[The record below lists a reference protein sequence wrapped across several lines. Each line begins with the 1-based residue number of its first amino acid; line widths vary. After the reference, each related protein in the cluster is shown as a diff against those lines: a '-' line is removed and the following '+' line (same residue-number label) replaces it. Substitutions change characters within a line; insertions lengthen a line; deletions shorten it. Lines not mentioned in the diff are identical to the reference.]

1 MNNKNKMGLA
11 VVLAGCVAGNLMA
24 GDLTSYATG
33 DVLICFRNTGSGLD
47 LVVDAGPVSTLA
59 GYAPNSRTTITTYT
73 ASQLSE
79 IGINATSW
87 SAFTSLANNTLYMT
101 QARAT
106 NSLDTQTSPWQE
118 QTSAN
123 QHNTA
128 LRISTIPTGAF
139 QNLGAGYND
148 GGSTATAVIEESA
161 SSFNLNYP
169 VGTSYTDSLL
179 GSRHGKFNGTFQG
192 NPENTTPANF
202 TTAGKVLRS
211 DFYQMTPANGYVDAT
226 LLGYFELNTNGVMT
240 YVAYPSATPVIN
252 SFNRAGNLTTI
263 NYTAGLYGTYT
274 LRATNSAGLSA
285 ARTNWPAVSTLTSGD
300 TDSHTVQET
309 TSAANRFY
317 IITAQ

>member
-11 VVLAGCVAGNLMA
+11 VMLASCVASNLMA
-24 GDLTSYATG
+24 GDLTSYAMG
-33 DVLICFRNTGSGLD
+33 DVLICFRNPGSGLD
-47 LVVDAGPVSTLA
+47 LVVDAGSVSTFV
-59 GYAPNSRTTITTYT
+59 GYAPNSRNTIGAYS

-79 IGINATSW
+79 IGINGASW
-87 SAFTSLANNTLYMT
+87 SAFTSLSDNTLYMT
-101 QARAT
+101 SPRLAS
-106 NSLDTQTSPWQE
+106 SLDTQTAPWQE

-128 LRISTIPTGAF
+128 LRISTIPTGAY

-148 GGSTATAVIEESA
+148 GGSTAAAVIEEDA

-169 VGTSYTDSLL
+169 VGTSYHDSLV
-179 GSRHGKFNGTFQG
+179 GSHGGKFNSTFQG
-192 NPENTTPANF
+192 NPENTTAANF
-202 TTAGKVLRS
+202 TTAGKVIRS
-211 DFYQMTPANGYVDAT
+211 DFYQLTPANGYTDAT

-263 NYTAGLYGTYT
+263 NYTAGVYGTYT
-274 LRATNSAGLSA
+274 LRATNSTGLSA
-285 ARTNWPAVSTLTSGD
+285 ARTNWPAISTLTSGD
-300 TDSHTVQET
+300 MDSHTVQDT
-309 TSAANRFY
+309 TTDNNRFY